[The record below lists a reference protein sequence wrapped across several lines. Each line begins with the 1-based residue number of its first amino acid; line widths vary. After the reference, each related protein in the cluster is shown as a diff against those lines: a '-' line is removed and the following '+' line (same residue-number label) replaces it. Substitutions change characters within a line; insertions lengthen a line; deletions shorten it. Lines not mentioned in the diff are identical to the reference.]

1 MILRRWAGDDHPP
14 SGGGGEERYGAIAF
28 TGLSSRRYWI
38 SLAAPRA
45 SVCVADPGFD
55 VDLAITDDTMTL
67 HRVWVGHQEIGSAL
81 RAHSIEIDDPSGL
94 QHAFPTWL
102 QLSMLAHVAPAVMT
116 A

>member
-1 MILRRWAGDDHPP
+1 MIP
-14 SGGGGEERYGAIAF
+14 F
-28 TGLSSRRYWI
+28 TGLSSRRYWLLLER
-38 SLAAPRA
+38 SGA
-45 SVCVADPGFD
+45 SVCVTDPGFD
-55 VDLAITDDTMTL
+55 VDLAVIADAMTL